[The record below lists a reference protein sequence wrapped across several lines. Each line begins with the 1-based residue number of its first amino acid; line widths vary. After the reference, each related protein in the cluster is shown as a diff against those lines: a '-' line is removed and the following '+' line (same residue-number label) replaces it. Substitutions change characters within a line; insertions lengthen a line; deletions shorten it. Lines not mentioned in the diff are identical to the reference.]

1 MTDQWGRT
9 IDYLR
14 VSVTDRCNLR
24 CRYCMPRGVEL
35 CSHSDTLRYEELLRV
50 CAAAAALGVTRFK
63 ITGGE
68 PLVRRDCA
76 AFLARLK
83 ALPGVENA
91 SVSFMTQKMLLVAD
105 DARFDEI
112 LQQVV
117 RTAKKIEPDFEIEL

>member
-50 CAAAAALGVTRFK
+50 CAVAVALGVTRFK

-68 PLVRRDCA
+68 PLVRR
-76 AFLARLK
+76 
-83 ALPGVENA
+83 
-91 SVSFMTQKMLLVAD
+91 
-105 DARFDEI
+105 
-112 LQQVV
+112 
-117 RTAKKIEPDFEIEL
+117 TAPPFWLG

>member
-50 CAAAAALGVTRFK
+50 CAVAVALGVTRFK
-63 ITGGE
+63 ILSLIHISS
-68 PLVRRDCA
+68 LVISPKFWGTIYC
-76 AFLARLK
+76 
-83 ALPGVENA
+83 LPI
-91 SVSFMTQKMLLVAD
+91 SMLLRTRDTQRDVYKRQIYGMSIINSGSKPA
-105 DARFDEI
+105 AMTPLGTLI
-112 LQQVV
+112 L
-117 RTAKKIEPDFEIEL
+117 P